1 MKTYYETSRLTL
13 TLTNDE
19 LAYEI
24 LDYLRRNKSFLSP
37 YEKVDEEEY
46 FPGGNMNAL
55 VMRDVQRFKDKQ
67 AVTFWIRKRGEERI
81 IGSVGLSD
89 IIMVDEMSMASL
101 NYRLD
106 REEVRQGYMEEACR
120 KCMSI
125 AFDELLLHRL
135 NVIISTKNEPS
146 KNLACK
152 LGFLTEGIARQFIK
166 INECWE
172 DHILMSKINE

>member
-1 MKTYYETSRLTL
+1 M
-13 TLTNDE
+13 TNDE

-81 IGSVGLSD
+81 IEMCIRDRYNTMIIEYLKKVYSD
-89 IIMVDEMSMASL
+89 KNILKHFIQYS
-101 NYRLD
+101 
-106 REEVRQGYMEEACR
+106 Q
-120 KCMSI
+120 I
-125 AFDELLLHRL
+125 HQ
-135 NVIISTKNEPS
+135 NVLAVIYYYIRTK
-146 KNLACK
+146 
-152 LGFLTEGIARQFIK
+152 
-166 INECWE
+166 
-172 DHILMSKINE
+172 